1 MEKKKLKSN
10 KGNYLDGVLLITPNV
25 FEDER
30 GYFYESWN
38 KKNLMKLHKKLF
50 FKIIIQGHLKEY

>member
-1 MEKKKLKSN
+1 MKKKKPKSN

-38 KKNLMKLHKKLF
+38 QKNFNQMF
-50 FKIIIQGHLKEY
+50 VYD